1 MSSFQ
6 AIGGVSSTLQ
16 ALLRDRMELPS
27 PMLRT
32 DLQVTIGMPLP
43 EQVPPAAESAQVN
56 LFLYRATENPALKNQ
71 MIPGQGHP
79 SEYGDPPLS
88 LVLHY
93 LLTAYGATEDTTS
106 LNDIRTHFLLGSAMR
121 VLHDYPIITGQ
132 LTTIHGPVTQILH
145 ASLRDEFEQ
154 VKVTFD
160 PVSLEDLSKV
170 WTALSR
176 PYRLSAAYTVSVV
189 QIESR
194 RLRRLPAPV
203 LRRRVH
209 MVISKRPTIT
219 SVYRRPA
226 APGDPIGDIRAHLGD
241 ELTIEGAN
249 FRAVQTYVK
258 IGTLEPIGITPLSDT
273 EIRFSIPDATY
284 PIDADHLVTR
294 PIPADDQL
302 QPGAQSVEVQTL
314 WQTEVIEGRPPGD
327 PVLDPQDHGR
337 LVNDQNRQSSNQSV
351 FLLAP
356 EITGVNPPSVV
367 AGAVSGAILTATG
380 RRLFRSGAKTVVLI
394 GDVSIPVEEPGPG
407 GPQSDTSI
415 DVRLTALGLTTPPT
429 PVGIYPVRIMVN
441 GVESRETNVTLQL
454 L

>member
-56 LFLYRATENPALKNQ
+56 LFLYRATENAALKNQ

-154 VKVTFD
+154 VKITFD

-194 RLRRLPAPV
+194 RLKRLPAPV
-203 LRRRVH
+203 LTRRLH
-209 MVISKRPTIT
+209 MATSKRPTIT
-219 SVYRRPA
+219 NVYRTP
-226 APGDPIGDIRAHLGD
+226 APGEPIGDIRARVG
-241 ELTIEGAN
+241 EGLTIEGKN
-249 FRAVQTYVK
+249 FRAVQTWVK
-258 IGTLEPIGITPLSDT
+258 LGDLEPIGVTPISDT
-273 EIRFSIPDATY
+273 EIRIAIPDTDY
-284 PIDADHLVTR
+284 PIDQDHAAIR
-294 PIPADDQL
+294 PIPITDQL
-302 QPGAQSVEVQTL
+302 RPGARSVEVQTL
-314 WQTEVIEGRPPGD
+314 MQTERVEGG
-327 PVLDPQDHGR
+327 LDHG
-337 LVNDQNRQSSNQSV
+337 VVVEAQNRQTSNQSV

-356 EITGVNPPSVV
+356 QITGVNPPSVV
-367 AGAVSGAILTATG
+367 AAAVAGAILTVTG
-380 RRLFRSGAKTVVLI
+380 RRLFRSGAKTVVLV
-394 GDVSIPVEEPGPG
+394 GDVSMPVEEPGPG

-415 DVRLTALGLTTPPT
+415 EVRLTALGLTNPPT
-429 PVGIYPVRIMVN
+429 PAGLYQVRVMVN
-441 GVESRETNVTLQL
+441 GVESRENVTFQL
-454 L
+454 I

>member
-27 PMLRT
+27 PMART
-32 DLQVTIGMPLP
+32 DLQVTVGTPLP
-43 EQVPPAAESAQVN
+43 EQIPPAAESAQVN

-93 LLTAYGATEDTTS
+93 LLTAYGATEDTTALS
-106 LNDIRTHFLLGSAMR
+106 DIRTHFLLGSAMR

-132 LTTIHGPVTQILH
+132 LTTIHSPATQILH

-154 VKVTFD
+154 VKITFD

-176 PYRLSAAYTVSVV
+176 PYRFSAAYTVSVV

-194 RLRRLPAPV
+194 RIRTLPAPV
-203 LRRRVH
+203 LTRRLH
-209 MVISKRPTIT
+209 MAISKRPAIT
-219 SVYRRPA
+219 NVYRRPA
-226 APGDPIGDIRAHLGD
+226 VPGGPIGDITAHVGQ
-241 ELTIEGAN
+241 ELAIEGKN
-249 FRAVQTYVK
+249 FRAVQTWVRL
-258 IGTLEPIGITPLSDT
+258 GDLEPIGVTPISDT
-273 EIRFSIPDATY
+273 EIRIAIPDTDY
-284 PIDADHLVTR
+284 PIDQDHAAIR
-294 PIPADDQL
+294 PIPLEDQL
-302 QPGAQSVEVQTL
+302 RPGAQSVEVQTL
-314 WQTEVIEGRPPGD
+314 LQTEMVAGG
-327 PVLDPQDHGR
+327 LDHG
-337 LVNDQNRQSSNQSV
+337 VVVDSQNRQASNQSV

-356 EITGVNPPSVV
+356 QITGVNPGSV
-367 AGAVSGAILTATG
+367 AAASVSGAILTATG
-380 RRLFRSGAKTVVLI
+380 NRLFSPGEKTVVLV

-415 DVRLTALGLTTPPT
+415 EVRLTTFGLTSPPA
-429 PVGIYPVRIMVN
+429 GLYPVRIMVN
-441 GVESRETNVTLQL
+441 GVESRENVTLQL
-454 L
+454 V